1 MRKNFGAKS
10 WCYPQNVFIIATY
23 NEDGSVDAM
32 NATWGGIYDTN
43 KIVLALSLEHK
54 TVKNMLKRKAF
65 TISMADEENVIPC
78 DYVGIVSG
86 NKDPNKFNKTG
97 WHFIPSKLVDAPI
110 ITELKMALECKLAS
124 YDEKEGIFIGE
135 IVNVSVD
142 ESALTNGTIDTKKV
156 KPITFDPVNSAY
168 YGLGNKVGDAWKAGL
183 KLK

>member
-78 DYVGIVSG
+78 DYVGIVS
-86 NKDPNKFNKTG
+86 
-97 WHFIPSKLVDAPI
+97 
-110 ITELKMALECKLAS
+110 E
-124 YDEKEGIFIGE
+124 IGRAH
-135 IVNVSVD
+135 V
-142 ESALTNGTIDTKKV
+142 
-156 KPITFDPVNSAY
+156 
-168 YGLGNKVGDAWKAGL
+168 
-183 KLK
+183 